1 MKETEFSVEVE
12 RVSGFD
18 FIVRF
23 KEGMESAMMSE
34 PRPLGS
40 GEHPHAGH
48 MLAAA
53 MGHCMS
59 ASLLYC
65 FERSRVEA
73 GPMKTK
79 ILTKVERNDE
89 GRLRLTKMRLKLEP
103 EVDNPEKAKR
113 CISIFEEYCIV
124 TQSVREGIDIEVEV
138 IPLSRESD

>member
-1 MKETEFSVEVE
+1 MKETEFRVEVE
-12 RVSGFD
+12 RVSGYD

-23 KEGMESAMMSE
+23 KDGMESLMMSE
-34 PRPLGS
+34 PKPLGS

-53 MGHCMS
+53 VGHCMS

-73 GPMKTK
+73 GPLKAE
-79 ILTKVERNDE
+79 IFTKVERNE
-89 GRLRLTKMRLKLEP
+89 GGRLRLTRMRIRLEP
-103 EVDNPEKAKR
+103 EVDDLNRAKR
-113 CISIFEEYCIV
+113 CIEIFEDYCIA

-138 IPLSRESD
+138 IPSMKGSD

>member
-1 MKETEFSVEVE
+1 MKETEFRVEVE
-12 RVSGFD
+12 RVSGYD

-23 KEGMESAMMSE
+23 KEGMESVMMSE

-73 GPMKTK
+73 GPMKAE
-79 ILTKVERNDE
+79 ILTKVERNDN
-89 GRLRLTKMRLKLEP
+89 GRLRLTKICLKLEP
-103 EVDNPEKAKR
+103 EVDDMERAKR
-113 CISIFEEYCIV
+113 CIAVFKDYCIV

-138 IPLSRESD
+138 IPSARGSD

>member
-79 ILTKVERNDE
+79 ILTKVER
-89 GRLRLTKMRLKLEP
+89 EP